1 VLFFDGMHATG
12 GKMKDRIR
20 RHAHLLGFCAAFMLA
35 LLLWQ
40 QVQAGAPYL
49 EVHVL
54 DVGQGDAVLIE
65 FPDGVQV
72 LVDGGPDA
80 TVLHELSAV
89 MGPFDRT
96 IDVVIAT
103 HADADHIGGLPD
115 VLHRYEVG
123 TVVDSGG
130 LKDSA
135 LFHVWADTVA
145 AEGAEVLFADAVRE
159 LTMGGGSLMLLWPQ
173 ESVAGRP
180 LTSPNEYSVV
190 AELRYG
196 AFSML
201 LTGDIERWA
210 ESRIVQSGVLS
221 DVDVLK
227 VPHHGSKTSTTQGLL
242 AAARP
247 ELAVICVGEE
257 NRYGHPH
264 NVVLDRLGAHGI
276 ETLRTDIDGR
286 ITIQSDGASY
296 WVVQ

>member
-1 VLFFDGMHATG
+1 
-12 GKMKDRIR
+12 MKEWTA
-20 RHAHLLGFCAAFMLA
+20 RHAQLLGLCGALLLA

-40 QVQAGAPYL
+40 QASAHSPYL

-54 DVGQGDAVLIE
+54 DIGQGDALLIE
-65 FPDGVQV
+65 FPDGTQV

-80 TVLHELSAV
+80 TVLHELAAV
-89 MGPFDRT
+89 MPPFDRT
-96 IDVVIAT
+96 IDMVIAT

-115 VLHRYEVG
+115 VLARYDVA

-135 LFHVWADTVA
+135 LFSVWADTIA
-145 AEGAEVLFADAVRE
+145 AEGAEVMFADTVRE
-159 LTMGGGSLMLLWPQ
+159 LALGGGALTLLWPQ
-173 ESVAGRP
+173 ENVAGRP

-210 ESRIVQSGVLS
+210 ESRLVQSGVLS

-242 AAARP
+242 ATTRP
-247 ELAVICVGEE
+247 ELAVIGVGEE
-257 NRYGHPH
+257 NRYGHPAD
-264 NVVLDRLGAHGI
+264 VVLDRLAEYGV
-276 ETLRTDIDGR
+276 ETLRTDTDGR
-286 ITIQSDGASY
+286 ITIQSDGTSY
-296 WVVQ
+296 WVLE